1 MMLLWISATSWQW
14 SDVLE
19 GRSCKTWQELKR
31 ARLWEAQIK
40 GSMVDLQCLAEFS
53 NVWEDGVSFR

>member
-1 MMLLWISATSWQW
+1 MTLLRTSATRGQW

-40 GSMVDLQCLAEFS
+40 WSMVDLQCLAEFS
-53 NVWEDGVSFR
+53 NVWEDEVSFK